1 MRPRLRH
8 APDPI
13 LLGAVALLLAIGTCM
28 VYSASLVV
36 AHNQLN
42 DDTYFLTR
50 QVISAAVGLLVMAVL
65 ASINYRVWRGFSLI
79 AMIVTAALL
88 VAVLVPGIGIASGG
102 SSRWIKLPIVQ
113 LQPSELIK
121 LVLVLYMADWL
132 ASKGSRVA
140 EFWASSVPF
149 LIMLGMI
156 CALVVAEP
164 DFGTTVIIALT
175 AISIFWIAGANV
187 FQFAG
192 GLGFIVA
199 VGLLVMQHSGYRN
212 QRLLAWV
219 DPWQDRLGYGWHT
232 IQTLIA
238 MGSGG
243 LTGVGLGESRQK
255 HSWLDNAHTDAILA
269 VIGEELGLIGTTVVI
284 ALFAVVVWRG
294 IRIAY
299 HGPDSYSRLLAA
311 GLTTTLFWQA
321 AINIAVVTNSAPYT
335 GVPLPFVSFGGSSL
349 VVSLA
354 IVGLLLSIQ
363 RHSAAEARPDEAG
376 VDRTRPGGPQ
386 RRHGVDTHPPPLQTE
401 VDPPYDRRPAP
412 RRAGHRGSALPRP
425 GPALAFSRLGRH
437 AGFGLG

>member
-1 MRPRLRH
+1 
-8 APDPI
+8 
-13 LLGAVALLLAIGTCM
+13 M

-42 DDTYFLTR
+42 DDTYFLVR
-50 QVISAAVGLLVMAVL
+50 QVISAGIGLVVMTIL
-65 ASINYRVWRGFSLI
+65 ARIDYRLWRSFSLI
-79 AMIVTAALL
+79 ALLVTVALL
-88 VAVLVPGIGIASGG
+88 VAVLMPGVGVAAGG
-102 SSRWIKLPIVQ
+102 SSRWVKLPVVQ

-132 ASKGSRVA
+132 ARKGSRVA

-149 LIMLGMI
+149 LIILGLV

-192 GLGFIVA
+192 GLGFIGL
-199 VGLLVMQHSGYRN
+199 VGVLVMQHSGYRN
-212 QRLLAWV
+212 QRLLAWI

-269 VIGEELGLIGTTVVI
+269 VIGEELGLIGTLVVI
-284 ALFAVVVWRG
+284 ALLAVVVWRG

-299 HGPDSYSRLLAA
+299 NGRDAYARLLAA
-311 GLTTTLFWQA
+311 GLTTTIFWQA

-349 VVSLA
+349 VVSMA

-363 RHSAAEARPDEAG
+363 RYSEAAARADQPGID
-376 VDRTRPGGPQ
+376 TSRPGRPP
-386 RRHGVDTHPPPLQTE
+386 RRPRVSPPPRPRQ
-401 VDPPYDRRPAP
+401 PAYDTAFNTSP
-412 RRAGHRGSALPRP
+412 LPEST
-425 GPALAFSRLGRH
+425 LAFSRLDWLPGRR
-437 AGFGLG
+437 LGRG